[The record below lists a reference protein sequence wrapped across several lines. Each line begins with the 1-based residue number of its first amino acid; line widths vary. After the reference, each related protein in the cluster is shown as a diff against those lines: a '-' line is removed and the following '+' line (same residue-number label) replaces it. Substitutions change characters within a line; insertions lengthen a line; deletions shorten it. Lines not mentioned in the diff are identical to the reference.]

1 MENRKTFIDY
11 YVAQAKKGTRV
22 ILEDIVSPNM
32 KILGSQKW
40 GFLHRI
46 LIGQWFLMYV
56 NPLESIL
63 LMA

>member
-40 GFLHRI
+40 GFLHHI
-46 LIGQWFLMYV
+46 
-56 NPLESIL
+56 
-63 LMA
+63 